1 MSSANH
7 VGSNLP
13 TAFGNYPVG
22 AAVSCPVGATGN
34 AVATIPV
41 LGGGLTPNTGSFILR
56 RITVSNANAD
66 ASVATVRIMKTND
79 GNTSN
84 AITSL
89 TTLSNCTTK
98 LGFNDCTISA
108 PYAAASALNVSALY
122 VLVGTA
128 ANASTTTVNV
138 RVYGDFVNL

>member
-1 MSSANH
+1 MSSANN

-13 TAFGNYPVG
+13 DSFGNYEVG

-41 LGGGLTPNTGSFILR
+41 LGGGLTPNTGAFILR

-66 ASVATVRIMKTND
+66 ASVAVVRILKSSD

-84 AITSL
+84 AVTSAL
-89 TTLSNCTTK
+89 TLSNCTTK
-98 LGFNDCTISA
+98 LGWNDATISA
-108 PYAAASALNVSALY
+108 PYAAASALNTSVLY
-122 VLVGTA
+122 VLCSTA
-128 ANASTTTVNV
+128 ANAATTKVNV
-138 RVYGDFVNL
+138 RVYGDFVSL